1 MGATLDAGEDG
12 EDRGSNDE
20 RSGDRRII
28 EARGAAIHL
37 PGGGRRRSM
46 SAGGSAASLSR
57 RFARRRR
64 RRRRTDSPER
74 PVVSA
79 DPDALSSDQE
89 KSEERERTNSGLSSA
104 RREKGRISWNSQVYD
119 LLCFPGQRGVGVG
132 ISI

>member
-37 PGGGRRRSM
+37 PGGGRRPSM

-57 RFARRRR
+57 RFAR

-89 KSEERERTNSGLSSA
+89 KSEERERTRDFLALDAKKEES
-104 RREKGRISWNSQVYD
+104 
-119 LLCFPGQRGVGVG
+119 VG
-132 ISI
+132 IRKFMIYFVFRDDVVSVSEFRYD